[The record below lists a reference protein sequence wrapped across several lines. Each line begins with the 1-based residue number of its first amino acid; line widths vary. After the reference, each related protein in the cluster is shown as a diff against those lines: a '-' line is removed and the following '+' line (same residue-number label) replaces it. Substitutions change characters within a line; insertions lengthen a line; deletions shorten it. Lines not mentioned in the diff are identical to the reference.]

1 MNDDIGKKAE
11 NKIREWLDKPEEGYS
26 FDRFYDQMTGFYLT
40 SRNICDFVCYKYPNI
55 YYIESK
61 ATYSDRF
68 DFKMIQ
74 PHQKEGLLL
83 KSSIKGCYGFVIV
96 LFATYKRAFILDIQD
111 IQHSIDS
118 GKKSINIQSIDKWK
132 IPYAEIQTVPNNR
145 KQFLDYNGD
154 IEYYKDMIVKLKKT
168 I

>member
-1 MNDDIGKKAE
+1 MMSEELGKKAE
-11 NKIREWLDKPEEGYS
+11 NKIREWLDKPEQGYS

-61 ATYSDRF
+61 STYSDRF

-96 LFATYKRAFILDIQD
+96 LFAT
-111 IQHSIDS
+111 
-118 GKKSINIQSIDKWK
+118 
-132 IPYAEIQTVPNNR
+132 
-145 KQFLDYNGD
+145 
-154 IEYYKDMIVKLKKT
+154 
-168 I
+168 